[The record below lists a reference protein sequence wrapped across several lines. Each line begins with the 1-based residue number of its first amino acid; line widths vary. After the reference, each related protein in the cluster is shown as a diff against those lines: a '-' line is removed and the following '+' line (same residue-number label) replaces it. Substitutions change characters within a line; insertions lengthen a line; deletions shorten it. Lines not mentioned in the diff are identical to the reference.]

1 MWFHPTLDGMVA
13 SLEEAHQIIVAQ
25 SDTIATLQA
34 RIEIVDAALKT
45 ALATIE
51 KQQYQLEQ
59 YIKRL
64 SGHRSEKYCP
74 DQILFD
80 PILLQSLP
88 DPAAAVAPE
97 PVEEPSESEPRQRKK
112 RSRHGRL
119 PIPDHLERV
128 VIELDIEPDDRIC
141 PHTDKPMV
149 LIGCEETEKLEYQ
162 PGRLL
167 VNVYRRPKY
176 ASPDRIGG
184 NSVGVLTAPMPDHPI
199 PKCKAD
205 CGLIAYAIVSKF
217 ADHLPFYR
225 QDAIFEREGVRIA
238 RSDAGRLGPGH
249 GRRLT
254 AARRGTEK
262 SGAGYRRI
270 VHRRFG
276 HSTHRARPGQ
286 DAKGAP
292 LGLHPRRARPAP
304 MRS

>member
-97 PVEEPSESEPRQRKK
+97 PVEEPSEAEPRQRKK

-119 PIPDHLERV
+119 PIPDHLERAG
-128 VIELDIEPDDRIC
+128 IELDIEPDDRIC

-149 LIGCEETEKLEYQ
+149 LIGCEETEKH
-162 PGRLL
+162 R
-167 VNVYRRPKY
+167 
-176 ASPDRIGG
+176 
-184 NSVGVLTAPMPDHPI
+184 T
-199 PKCKAD
+199 KAY
-205 CGLIAYAIVSKF
+205 LA
-217 ADHLPFYR
+217 
-225 QDAIFEREGVRIA
+225 Q
-238 RSDAGRLGPGH
+238 
-249 GRRLT
+249 RRLFWAST
-254 AARRGTEK
+254 KGRCIRQKTIRKIDETTPTK
-262 SGAGYRRI
+262 S
-270 VHRRFG
+270 
-276 HSTHRARPGQ
+276 Q
-286 DAKGAP
+286 
-292 LGLHPRRARPAP
+292 
-304 MRS
+304 

>member
-1 MWFHPTLDGMVA
+1 MVA

-34 RIEIVDAALKT
+34 RIEFVDAALKT

-64 SGHRSEKYCP
+64 SGHCSEKYCP

-149 LIGCEETEKLEYQ
+149 LIGCEETEKH
-162 PGRLL
+162 R
-167 VNVYRRPKY
+167 
-176 ASPDRIGG
+176 
-184 NSVGVLTAPMPDHPI
+184 T
-199 PKCKAD
+199 KAY
-205 CGLIAYAIVSKF
+205 LA
-217 ADHLPFYR
+217 
-225 QDAIFEREGVRIA
+225 Q
-238 RSDAGRLGPGH
+238 
-249 GRRLT
+249 RRLFWAST
-254 AARRGTEK
+254 KGRCIRQKTIRKIDETTTTK
-262 SGAGYRRI
+262 S
-270 VHRRFG
+270 
-276 HSTHRARPGQ
+276 Q
-286 DAKGAP
+286 
-292 LGLHPRRARPAP
+292 
-304 MRS
+304 